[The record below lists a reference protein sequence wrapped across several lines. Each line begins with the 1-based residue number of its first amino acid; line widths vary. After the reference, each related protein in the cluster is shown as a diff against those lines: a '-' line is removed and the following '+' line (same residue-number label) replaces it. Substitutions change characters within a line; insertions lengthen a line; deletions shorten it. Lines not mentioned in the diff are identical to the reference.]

1 MTIIEEIIAIANT
14 LADQGKKPSV
24 ALIKTKLSQPAPL
37 PTIIN
42 VLKNWQ
48 HQPNSQAQTSPDQ
61 KTPANQDNNNLSTTL
76 DTLNEKVL
84 EQIIAQ
90 ALQPLKAELAEIKQQ
105 IQEIKNLK

>member
-48 HQPNSQAQTSPDQ
+48 HQPNSQDQ

-90 ALQPLKAELAEIKQQ
+90 ALQPLKAELAEIKKQ